1 MKLSSTRI
9 GQTLK
14 QIGAHTVVVSQNHP
28 MAGRLHEV
36 FGDHTFFLD
45 EEGLEIVEPAEFA
58 QVEAQAGELVKLALW
73 DDASRTTLAA
83 HRPKST
89 GVIVTFDSL
98 DQDKVDR
105 AGEDSFPASDPTS
118 YSGSTSEDKK

>member
-9 GQTLK
+9 EQALK
-14 QIGAHTVVVSQNHP
+14 QIGTHTVAVSENHP
-28 MAGRLHEV
+28 MAGKLHEV

-45 EEGLEIVEPAEFA
+45 DEGLEIVEAAEFA
-58 QVEAQAGELVKLALW
+58 QVEAQAGELVQLALW

-89 GVIVTFDSL
+89 GVIVVFDSP

-118 YSGSTSEDKK
+118 YSGSTSDDKK